1 MKPITKFTTNYVRQS
16 WLDIFQQKNYFL
28 LEPALL
34 IPQNDSSLLW
44 INSGVATLKKYFNNP
59 DSVPNRNLVNC
70 QRVIR
75 TDDLANINSQ
85 SYHQTLFE
93 MLGCFSIGGNFKEET
108 IPIIWEWFTSPQW
121 LNINPN
127 NLFITVLP
135 EDKVTQEIWQ
145 QQKGVNS
152 NHIIF
157 GTKNS
162 NFWDMGDGPCGPCTE
177 IFYELSGKGVSPEQ
191 NLTIEDLD
199 NKRFIEIGNIVF
211 SEFYHKGEEYSP
223 LTQKCVD
230 FGGGLERIAMV
241 LQNKKNAFEIDLW
254 EPVVKLI
261 ESYCQSGNSEQKSNY
276 YIITDHLRTT
286 IFALADGAEFESK
299 GRGYILKKLVKKA
312 TLLAHSLDLNGEQI
326 EKITEK
332 VIEVNS
338 SWYTHLKIKKE
349 LIINELKKE
358 IDKALNFIDKSNR
371 ELEKNYRSQIIAEDI
386 FFWYDTKG
394 IPMELIRFH
403 LAKKNHQFPEQEF
416 NQLLDQQ
423 KEKGRKDREDKGVS
437 VF

>member
-1 MKPITKFTTNYVRQS
+1 MTKFTTNYVRQS
-16 WLDIFQQKNYFL
+16 WLDIFQKEGYYL

-59 DSVPNRNLVNC
+59 DLAPSRNLVNC

-93 MLGCFSIGGNFKEET
+93 MLGCFSIGGNFKQET

-121 LNINPN
+121 LNINPQ

-135 EDKVTQEIWQ
+135 EDKVTQKIWQ
-145 QQKGVNS
+145 EQKSVNS

-157 GTKNS
+157 GTKKT

-177 IFYELSGKGVSPEQ
+177 IFYDLSGKGVSHDEK
-191 NLTIEDLD
+191 LTIEDLD
-199 NKRFIEIGNIVF
+199 NKKFIEIGNIVF
-211 SEFYHKGEEYSP
+211 SEFYHKGQDYSP
-223 LTQKCVD
+223 LAQKCVD
-230 FGGGLERIAMV
+230 FGGGLERITMV
-241 LQNKKNAFEIDLW
+241 LQSKKNAFEIDLW
-254 EPVVKLI
+254 EPVIQLI
-261 ESYCQSGNSEQKSNY
+261 ENHCQPNKINNEQRGNY
-276 YIITDHLRTT
+276 YIIADHLRTT
-286 IFALADGAEFESK
+286 IFALADGAEFVSK

-312 TLLAHSLDLNGEQI
+312 SLLTHTLNLNNEKLI
-326 EKITEK
+326 EVAKK
-332 VIEVNS
+332 LIEVNS
-338 SWYTHLKIKKE
+338 SYYVHLKEKE
-349 LIINELKKE
+349 NLIINELKKE
-358 IDKALNFIDKSNR
+358 IDKSSKFVSNSNQDLENFSK
-371 ELEKNYRSQIIAEDI
+371 SQITVEDI

-403 LAKKNHQFPEQEF
+403 LEKKNCQFPEKEF
-416 NQLLDQQ
+416 NYLLEKQ
-423 KEKGRKDREDKGVS
+423 KEKGRKDRENKGVTI
-437 VF
+437 F